1 MKGGPVKII
10 WTSHADDRVRE
21 WHRRKGVTRELVEE
35 VLRKPEQVV
44 PGDLNTLVAQRRW
57 LGGLLRVP
65 FGEVQ
70 EGRKVLTVYWT
81 SRTARYWREP
91 T

>member
-70 EGRKVLTVYWT
+70 EGRKVLTGLLDEQNG
-81 SRTARYWREP
+81 SILREP
-91 T
+91 R

>member
-1 MKGGPVKII
+1 MNII
-10 WTSHADDRVRE
+10 WTMHADERVRR
-21 WHRRKGVTRELVEE
+21 WHRKKGVTREVVEE

-44 PGDLNTLVAQRRW
+44 AGDLNTLVAQRRW
-57 LGGLLRVP
+57 QGGLLRVP
-65 FGEVQ
+65 FVEVQ

-81 SRTARYWREP
+81 SRTARYWRDP